1 MPRSDRPVIALLV
14 APAVL
19 FLAGWFDRNVVRD
32 VVQTFDTDRLLALPL
47 GSLAVAGSVLLL
59 GVLAWRSHSALVG
72 ATYALVG
79 AYLAFQP
86 VIVRLAAQI
95 NDTPPMLP
103 QPIAQ
108 AVSWI
113 YFWSFGPL
121 NAVNTIGAGMLLV
134 GVLVVGRSFQRRSVG
149 RASAPM
155 AGIDGQ
161 PIRP

>member
-1 MPRSDRPVIALLV
+1 MPRSERPAIALLV
-14 APAVL
+14 APTVL
-19 FLAGWFDRNVVRD
+19 FLAGWFDRNVVLD

-95 NDTPPMLP
+95 NDGPPMLP

-113 YFWSFGPL
+113 YFWSYGPL
-121 NAVNTIGAGMLLV
+121 NAVNAIGAGMLLA
-134 GVLVVGRSFQRRSVG
+134 GVLVVGRSFQRRSMG
-149 RASAPM
+149 RAAKPM
-155 AGIDGQ
+155 ASIDGQ
-161 PIRP
+161 PIHP